1 MATSTNKVVNIIPT
15 FGTSTTNVSYSVDVK
30 ETEKNGITTSEE
42 AIINEHLDFIKKYI
56 RLDTVGENKINLVVG
71 KTVVSVIDLSKL
83 VAGGGGTSSSE
94 FEISRD
100 EDDPEIV
107 IVNVKDPEV
116 DPDD

>member
-15 FGTSTTNVSYSVDVK
+15 FGTSTVNVSYSVDVN

-83 VAGGGGTSSSE
+83 VAGGTGASSE

-116 DPDD
+116 DPNA

>member
-1 MATSTNKVVNIIPT
+1 MAVSTNKVVNIIPT

-30 ETEKNGITTSEE
+30 ETERNGITTSEE
-42 AIINEHLDFIKKYI
+42 AITNEHLDFIKKCI
-56 RLDTVGENKINLVVG
+56 RLDTVGDNKINLVVG

-83 VAGGGGTSSSE
+83 VAGGTGASSE

-116 DPDD
+116 DPNA

>member
-1 MATSTNKVVNIIPT
+1 MAANTNKVVNIIPT
-15 FGTSTTNVSYSVDVK
+15 FGTSTVNVSYSVDVN

-83 VAGGGGTSSSE
+83 VAGGTGASSE

-116 DPDD
+116 DPND

>member
-1 MATSTNKVVNIIPT
+1 MAANTNKVVNIIPT

-56 RLDTVGENKINLVVG
+56 RLDTVGDNKINLVVG

-83 VAGGGGTSSSE
+83 VAGGTGASSE

-116 DPDD
+116 NPDD

>member
-1 MATSTNKVVNIIPT
+1 MAVSTNKVVNIIPT

-42 AIINEHLDFIKKYI
+42 AIINDHLDFIKKYI

-83 VAGGGGTSSSE
+83 VAGGTGASSE

-100 EDDPEIV
+100 VDDPEIV

-116 DPDD
+116 DPNA

>member
-1 MATSTNKVVNIIPT
+1 MAANTNKVVNIIPT
-15 FGTSTTNVSYSVDVK
+15 FGTSTVNVSYSVDVN

-56 RLDTVGENKINLVVG
+56 RLDTVGDNKINLVVG

-83 VAGGGGTSSSE
+83 VAGGTGASSE

-100 EDDPEIV
+100 EYDPEIV

-116 DPDD
+116 DPNA

>member
-1 MATSTNKVVNIIPT
+1 MAVSTNKVVNIIPT

-30 ETEKNGITTSEE
+30 ETERNGITTSEE
-42 AIINEHLDFIKKYI
+42 AITNEHLDFIKKYI
-56 RLDTVGENKINLVVG
+56 RLDTVGDNKINLVVG

-83 VAGGGGTSSSE
+83 VAGGTGASSE

-100 EDDPEIV
+100 VDDPEIV

-116 DPDD
+116 DPNA

>member
-1 MATSTNKVVNIIPT
+1 MAANTNKVVNIIPT
-15 FGTSTTNVSYSVDVK
+15 FGTSTVNVSYSVDVN

-83 VAGGGGTSSSE
+83 VAGGTGASSE

-116 DPDD
+116 DPNA

>member
-1 MATSTNKVVNIIPT
+1 MAVNTNKVVNIIPT
-15 FGTSTTNVSYSVDVK
+15 FGTSTVNVSYSVDTN

-83 VAGGGGTSSSE
+83 VAGGTGASSE

-116 DPDD
+116 DPNA

>member
-1 MATSTNKVVNIIPT
+1 MAVSTNKVVNIIPT

-83 VAGGGGTSSSE
+83 VAGGTGASSE

-100 EDDPEIV
+100 VDDPEIV

-116 DPDD
+116 DPNA

>member
-15 FGTSTTNVSYSVDVK
+15 FGTSTTNVSYSVDVN
-30 ETEKNGITTSEE
+30 ENEKTNFSTTSEE
-42 AIINEHLDFIKKYI
+42 ALINEHLDFIKKYV
-56 RLDTVGENKINLVVG
+56 RLDTVGDNKINLVIG

-83 VAGGGGTSSSE
+83 SAGSGGSSE
-94 FEISRD
+94 FEITRD

-116 DPDD
+116 DPNE

>member
-1 MATSTNKVVNIIPT
+1 MAVSTNKVVNIIPT

-30 ETEKNGITTSEE
+30 ETERNGITTSEE
-42 AIINEHLDFIKKYI
+42 AITNEHLDFIKKYI
-56 RLDTVGENKINLVVG
+56 RLDTVGDNKINLVVG

-83 VAGGGGTSSSE
+83 VAGGTSASSE

-100 EDDPEIV
+100 EVDPEIV

-116 DPDD
+116 DPNA

>member
-1 MATSTNKVVNIIPT
+1 MAANTNKVVNIIPT
-15 FGTSTTNVSYSVDVK
+15 FGTSTVNVSYSVDVN

-83 VAGGGGTSSSE
+83 VAGGTGASSE

-100 EDDPEIV
+100 VDDPEIV

-116 DPDD
+116 DPND

>member
-1 MATSTNKVVNIIPT
+1 MAANTNKVVNIIPT

-30 ETEKNGITTSEE
+30 ETERNGITTSEE
-42 AIINEHLDFIKKYI
+42 AITNEHLDFIKKYI
-56 RLDTVGENKINLVVG
+56 RLDTVGDNKINLVVG

-83 VAGGGGTSSSE
+83 VAGGTGASSE

-116 DPDD
+116 DPNA

>member
-1 MATSTNKVVNIIPT
+1 MAVSTNKVVNIIPT

-30 ETEKNGITTSEE
+30 ETERNGITTSEE
-42 AIINEHLDFIKKYI
+42 AITNEHLDFIKKYI
-56 RLDTVGENKINLVVG
+56 RLDTVGDNKINLVVG

-83 VAGGGGTSSSE
+83 VAGGTGASSE

>member
-1 MATSTNKVVNIIPT
+1 MAVSTNKVVNIIPT

-30 ETEKNGITTSEE
+30 ETERNGITTSEE
-42 AIINEHLDFIKKYI
+42 AITNEHLDFIKKYI
-56 RLDTVGENKINLVVG
+56 RLDTVGDNKINLVVG

-83 VAGGGGTSSSE
+83 VAGGTGASSE

-116 DPDD
+116 DPNA

>member
-15 FGTSTTNVSYSVDVK
+15 FGTSTTNVSYSVDVN
-30 ETEKNGITTSEE
+30 ENEKTNFSTTSEE
-42 AIINEHLDFIKKYI
+42 ALINEHLDFIKKYV
-56 RLDTVGENKINLVVG
+56 RLDTVGDNKINLVIG

-83 VAGGGGTSSSE
+83 VAGGTGASSE

-100 EDDPEIV
+100 VDDPEIV

-116 DPDD
+116 DPND

>member
-1 MATSTNKVVNIIPT
+1 MAVSTNKVVNIIPT

-56 RLDTVGENKINLVVG
+56 RLDTVGDNKINLVVG

-83 VAGGGGTSSSE
+83 VAGGTGASSE

-100 EDDPEIV
+100 VDDPEIV

-116 DPDD
+116 DPND

>member
-15 FGTSTTNVSYSVDVK
+15 FGTSTTNVSYSVDVN
-30 ETEKNGITTSEE
+30 ENEKTNFSTTSEE
-42 AIINEHLDFIKKYI
+42 ALINEHLDFIKKYV
-56 RLDTVGENKINLVVG
+56 RLDTVGDNKINLVIG

-83 VAGGGGTSSSE
+83 TAGSGSSE

-100 EDDPEIV
+100 VDDPEIV

-116 DPDD
+116 DPNA

>member
-1 MATSTNKVVNIIPT
+1 MAANTNKVVNIIPT
-15 FGTSTTNVSYSVDVK
+15 FGTSTVNVSYSVDVN

-83 VAGGGGTSSSE
+83 VAGGTGASSE

-100 EDDPEIV
+100 VDDPEIV

-116 DPDD
+116 DPNA

>member
-1 MATSTNKVVNIIPT
+1 MAANTNKVVNIIPT

-56 RLDTVGENKINLVVG
+56 RLDTVGDNKINLVVG

-83 VAGGGGTSSSE
+83 VAGGTGASSE

-100 EDDPEIV
+100 VDDPEIV

-116 DPDD
+116 DPNA

>member
-1 MATSTNKVVNIIPT
+1 MAVSTNKVVNIIPT

-56 RLDTVGENKINLVVG
+56 RLDTVGDNKINLVVG

-83 VAGGGGTSSSE
+83 VAGGTGASSE

-100 EDDPEIV
+100 VDDPEIV

-116 DPDD
+116 DPNA

>member
-1 MATSTNKVVNIIPT
+1 MAVNTNKVVNIIPT
-15 FGTSTTNVSYSVDVK
+15 FGTSTVNVSYSVDVN

-83 VAGGGGTSSSE
+83 VAGGTGASSE

-116 DPDD
+116 DPNA

>member
-1 MATSTNKVVNIIPT
+1 MAANTNKVVNIIPT
-15 FGTSTTNVSYSVDVK
+15 FGTSTVNVSYSVDVK

-83 VAGGGGTSSSE
+83 VAGGGTSSSSE

>member
-1 MATSTNKVVNIIPT
+1 MAANTNKVVNIIPT

-30 ETEKNGITTSEE
+30 ETERNGITTSEE
-42 AIINEHLDFIKKYI
+42 AITNEHLDFIKKYI
-56 RLDTVGENKINLVVG
+56 RLDTVGDNKINLVVG

-83 VAGGGGTSSSE
+83 VAGGGTSSSE
-94 FEISRD
+94 FEITRD

>member
-1 MATSTNKVVNIIPT
+1 MAANTNKVVNIIPT

-56 RLDTVGENKINLVVG
+56 RLDTVGDNKINLVVG

-83 VAGGGGTSSSE
+83 VAGGTGASSE

-116 DPDD
+116 DPNA